1 MKTLPTWF
9 KLSSAHL
16 AFLVAV
22 SCYLAHF
29 FPAEA
34 ALVWVF
40 LGAGLIGE
48 LVSWW
53 RRVLI
58 AEGLLIAVAIGIWI
72 VAQPE
77 TREGWHAFLGMLMA
91 TWLLVP
97 SRLGW
102 LRWLVPL
109 AALEVLYLSI
119 NAPSIS
125 IGRSASRWLLPIAVC
140 ALACD
145 AWLVAI
151 SGARSST
158 KSPPPR
164 WSVLI
169 WALVPA
175 LIAVVGGVWSGHQL
189 LRYEH
194 PVVTNPRPGNGPPP
208 IEVNHGRGLTT
219 PALGE
224 PGTVPLDPSV
234 AARVYFEDGQPPPG
248 MFYLRATAL
257 DLVVADG
264 DEVLWQAP
272 ALDALVAT
280 TAPQPAAGNRCTVYR
295 AASENDAIL
304 HPDDGL
310 AVALDGLEGDV
321 EGNIYRT
328 AIGEGPRVYYCSL
341 DDAPRKAPIDLTRYL
356 AITGRLRTYMPW
368 EDIEA
373 GQPWS
378 GMRPEEAAQAIAG
391 AINQRCTY
399 SLTIPPPMHGAGGAL
414 RTFLFDPDPSKRV
427 GHCQYFATAE
437 ALLLRHTGHPA
448 RLIIGYASKE
458 HDATGVTFRGMDAH
472 AWVEFIDSDGNWR
485 RIDPT
490 PSAPTWRRPQGGG
503 GARRGAAAAAGRRA
517 GARDH
522 GSADAALR
530 AGARVQPPRPAWR
543 RGGHRGGAG
552 GRRSGCCSG
561 TCAACARSHGGIRAA
576 ARSSA
581 APRTCSC
588 SPRSL
593 GVDVHPA
600 STVLSV
606 SQALEQKCGFD
617 LGRWRDAHL
626 AARFGTGPM
635 PDPWPF
641 SQMRTAAKV
650 RSEAG
655 RR

>member
-1 MKTLPTWF
+1 MAAVPSIPTWL
-9 KLSSAHL
+9 KLSAAHL
-16 AFLVAV
+16 AFLLAV

-34 ALVWVF
+34 RLVWVF
-40 LGAGLIGE
+40 LGAGVVGE

-58 AEGLLIAVAIGIWI
+58 AEGLLISVAIGIWL

-119 NAPSIS
+119 NAPSIA

-140 ALACD
+140 ALAGD

-151 SGARSST
+151 SGARASS

-164 WSVLI
+164 WSMAM
-169 WALVPA
+169 WALLPA
-175 LIAVVGGVWSGHQL
+175 LVAVAGGVWSGHEL

-194 PVVTNPRPGNGPPP
+194 PVVPNPRPGSSLPPLP
-208 IEVNHGRGLTT
+208 KEHLPGLST

-224 PGTVPLDPSV
+224 PGTVALDPV
-234 AARVYFEDGQPPPG
+234 VCARVYFDEGEPPAG
-248 MFYLRATAL
+248 MFYLRSTAL

-264 DEVLWQAP
+264 DQVLWQAP
-272 ALDALVAT
+272 ALEDLV
-280 TAPQPAAGNRCTVYR
+280 PASTPLPVAGNACTVYR

-321 EGNIYRT
+321 EGNLYRT
-328 AIGEGPRVYYCSL
+328 AIGEGPRVYRCSL
-341 DDAPRKAPIDLTRYL
+341 DDSPRKAPADLTRYL
-356 AITGRLRTYMPW
+356 AINSRLRTYLPW
-368 EDIEA
+368 QDIEA

-378 GMRPEEAAQAIAG
+378 GMRPEEAAQAIQG
-391 AINQRCTY
+391 AIDQRCGY

-414 RTFLFDPDPSKRV
+414 RTFLFDPDPAKRV

-437 ALLLRHTGHPA
+437 ALLLRHSNHPA

-458 HDATGVTFRGMDAH
+458 HDDKGVTFRAMDAH
-472 AWVEFIDSDGNWR
+472 AWVEYVDSDGGWR

-490 PSAPTWRRPQGGG
+490 PPGPLDKIREEAARGEQLPPPPAYEPPPAASAPPTLL
-503 GARRGAAAAAGRRA
+503 GAPVQAISRHGLLVPLAIGVALAAAALAWHLKRVRARPWQDPRRVALERRA
-517 GARDH
+517 DDLFVFA
-522 GSADAALR
+522 
-530 AGARVQPPRPAWR
+530 
-543 RGGHRGGAG
+543 
-552 GRRSGCCSG
+552 
-561 TCAACARSHGGIRAA
+561 
-576 ARSSA
+576 
-581 APRTCSC
+581 
-588 SPRSL
+588 RSL
-593 GVDVHPA
+593 GIEVQPA

-606 SQALEQKCGFD
+606 SLALERSCGLD

-626 AARFGTGPM
+626 AARYGTGPM
-635 PDPWPF
+635 PEPWPF
-641 SQMRTAAKV
+641 AQMRTAAKARSAAV
-650 RSEAG
+650 RA
-655 RR
+655 